1 MMGADAN
8 AVTKMYH
15 TIVGTPVLIPQWALG
30 WNQCKWGYNDTDALK
45 AVVQGYADAMI
56 PLDTQWSD
64 IDWMNNYQDFV
75 YDPVNFKDL
84 PDFVD
89 DLHTKDMHYIPIIDA
104 GLAKRSE
111 GYQPYTDG
119 VDQNVYIMANGSSGE
134 AEIFTGQVWPD
145 DAAYPDFLAENTNT
159 WW

>member
-1 MMGADAN
+1 
-8 AVTKMYH
+8 
-15 TIVGTPVLIPQWALG
+15 
-30 WNQCKWGYNDTDALK
+30 
-45 AVVQGYADAMI
+45 
-56 PLDTQWSD
+56 
-64 IDWMNNYQDFV
+64 MNNYQDFV
-75 YDPVNFKDL
+75 YDAVNFKDL
-84 PDFVD
+84 PDFVE

-119 VDQNVYIMANGSSGE
+119 VEQNVYIMANGSSGE
-134 AEIFTGQVWPD
+134 PEIFTGQVWPD